1 MSTTVDS
8 RVVEMRFDNQ
18 HFEKNVQT
26 SLSTL
31 EKLKQKLNLTGASK
45 GLEQID
51 KAARG
56 TNIAH
61 LGQAAQVVG
70 HKFSAM
76 QVAGITAIAN
86 ITNSAVNAGKRMI
99 KALTIDPVTTGWSEY
114 ELKMGSIQTIMAS
127 TGESLD
133 TVNKYLNELNEYSD
147 KTIYSFSDMTQNIGK
162 FTNAGV
168 KLEDAVM
175 AIKGISNAAALSGA
189 NANEASRSMYN
200 FAQALS
206 AGYVKLIDWKSIELA
221 NMATV
226 GFKEQLLEAAVAA
239 GTLSRAG
246 EGVYKT
252 LEGNVVT
259 TTKNFNES
267 LQDQWM
273 TTEVLVKTLKDYAD
287 ETTDIGK
294 KATKSA
300 TEVKTFSQ
308 MMDALKESAQ
318 SGWAQT
324 WEIIFGNFEEGKSL
338 WTSINKVLDGVIGK
352 MTDLRNTV
360 LSKAFGGGAT
370 DSWNQLSKHIEKAG
384 INTDDF
390 KDKLLQTAKKHGKIT
405 DKMLKDENAFN
416 KCLEDG
422 IFNKEIV
429 IETLKSYADTSKK
442 TGESTE
448 DMTKK
453 LKYFQDV
460 VNDVWRGDYKNGEE
474 RIKALA
480 DAGYKYAE
488 VQALVNKTVDGH
500 KLTLEDLSDVQLKS
514 VGYTDEQ
521 IKAIRNLAEEAE
533 KSGSSINELID
544 KMSKPSGREL
554 FFDSFANI
562 FEELSKIFDAFG
574 DAWNDV
580 FGDIDMGDALYN
592 AIDGFHKLT
601 ESMNV
606 SEEAAKNFQVIM
618 TGLLDAFKLGGSV
631 ASRSLLAGIK
641 IFDAF
646 LGLFDLNLLD
656 VAASIAKYISA
667 FEDWVEVHTMFG
679 WDTGYE
685 KIAKVMKVI
694 VEGIGKCVKAFS
706 ELDGV
711 KRIISEFKKL
721 LTGMFDGITGIDGF
735 FDMFSIDGV
744 VQVIE
749 TFFTTVESLIK
760 GLNDSK
766 MFNAGVDIVIGLAN
780 GIKSGIG
787 TVLGVLG
794 DLASRLIEWF
804 KSLLGIHSPSTVF
817 AAIGGFIISGLVMG
831 ITQGFDKVGTT
842 IEELASKIIE
852 GGSNLITG
860 FIDGLQ
866 NGFEGA
872 KQLLSPI
879 VAKCAEVFGEI
890 DFGSVLASV
899 VGISMLSFF
908 KTLSGGIDKVGDAL
922 GILAKPLEGL
932 GNILGSVA
940 KGIATLTIGFSN
952 MQKAVTTNI
961 RTKSLKNMAISIAI
975 LVGALIALTLVIN
988 KYGTDELW
996 QAVFLL
1002 GALSGVLLVLASVT
1016 AIMSKAS
1023 VSLSKSGLSLKG
1035 LNTGLIGLGA
1045 TLLILAATVKIMG
1058 GMNPDEIKQG
1068 FKGLAGALLAMILVM
1083 ATLAGVS
1090 IIAKKANIGKI
1101 GGTFIKL
1108 SIALI
1113 LLVAA
1118 VKLISGLSEDEVNK
1132 GARAIAAFAG
1142 MVIILTAITSLAGP
1156 GIESLGGMMIKLS
1169 VALLIMVGVAKIIAG
1184 MSWRE
1189 MGKAAVGLLGFV
1201 GIIALLTLITKI
1213 GGKNVDNIGSTL
1225 LKISGALVLLAITA
1239 KLLGDMEWSK
1249 MGKAAVGLMGLVGV
1263 VAILVYITKLAG
1275 NNAPKIAL
1283 TLLAL
1288 SISIGILAAVA
1299 MVLGLIKLE
1308 NLAKGIVAV
1317 GLLGG
1322 VIAGIVHASKEA
1334 TDIKGTMI
1342 GIAVAIGVMAAS
1354 LALLSFIKWEKLL
1367 PATLALGAVMLAF
1380 GTIVGSAHNLGK
1392 GATRPLIALTVLV
1405 GLLAFVIYKL
1415 AELPVESALG
1425 ASALLSLLL
1434 ITLAKSI
1441 SMLNKSSALDPKLL
1455 VSVGVLTLVMGAI
1468 AGILYL
1474 VQGMPVGSTIA
1485 TAVALSTLLLAITAA
1500 VKILSTV
1507 KSVSP
1512 MALAAVGVMTLV
1524 MGALAGILYLI
1535 QDLPVASTMANA
1547 KALSTM
1553 LIALS
1558 GACVILGVVGLMR
1571 EAAFIGIGA
1580 LVTLIIGVGTLIA
1593 AIGALV
1599 DKFPKLEEFLTVGIP
1614 ILEKIGYAIGSFF
1627 GNIVGGFTDG
1637 ATAGLPGIADNLSGF
1652 MDNISG
1658 FVEGARGVDESA
1670 LDGMT
1675 NLVKMMAMLSGAKW
1689 LDGISDMFGGKST
1702 EEFVSQLSIFAD
1714 AMVAFSTKVD
1724 GKISEESVN
1733 AAANAGLM
1741 LAKLQNSIAGTGGI
1755 FQLFSGEKNLSNFSS
1770 QMLLFGDAIVGFSAK
1785 VKGNIDEAAVTAA
1798 ANAGTLMA
1806 TLQSKVQPTGGVV
1819 QWFTGDK
1826 DMSVFGLQL
1835 VAFGHAIVQFSN
1847 TVKGNIDESAVTAA
1861 ANAGTLMA
1869 EMQSK
1874 IVPSGGVIG
1883 WFTGEKDM
1891 ATFGYQLVAFGGAI
1905 VAFSN
1910 KVSEGVSEEA
1920 VTAAATAGS
1929 IMTELQS
1936 KIIPT
1941 GGVVSWF
1948 SGKNDLTTFGN
1959 QLVTFGYAMVQFS
1972 KTVAGNIDEE
1982 AVTAAA
1988 TAGEVMITLQK
1999 SIPEDKWLDGKVSLD
2014 DFGKTISK
2022 FGGHI
2027 QSYSQKVA
2035 GINAEAIETSVK
2047 ASESIIKITKSLAS
2061 VDPDTIDNFKAKKL
2075 GTAIKDYSDQVAN
2088 IDTTAVSN
2096 SINAINRLKN
2106 TIAGLAGLDTSGVSS
2121 FQSAVSS
2128 LAKTNVDGVSKSFSA
2143 SASALTTVGGNLIGN
2158 INKGMK
2164 SKQSVLTSTGKSIV
2178 DSLQK
2183 QITSKA
2189 PTFQKAGVD
2198 VMTKFA
2204 AGITSSKTKVSS
2216 AIKSPIASGLAS
2228 ARSYY
2233 TNFYNAG
2240 SYLVSGFASGISAN
2254 TWKAAAKARAM
2265 ANAAEKAAKEALDI
2279 NSPSR
2284 VFAALGSGVV
2294 EGFVKGISDNESDS
2308 AYASKHMARNAIDSF
2323 SEAISGI
2330 NDILSGDMNMQPTIR
2345 PVLDLSDVRSG
2356 AGAISGLLGNG
2367 VTLGAMANVNAI
2379 GSMMNQ
2385 NQNGNEVV
2393 SAINKL
2399 RKDLGNLGS
2408 TTYNVNGVTY
2418 DDGSNVSNAVKDIIR
2433 YTRIE
2438 GRV

>member
-56 TNIAH
+56 TNIGH
-61 LGQAAQVVG
+61 LGTAALEVG
-70 HKFSAM
+70 KKFSTM
-76 QVAGITAIAN
+76 EIIGITSIAN

-127 TGESLD
+127 TGESLE

-168 KLEDAVM
+168 KLEDAVL
-175 AIKGISNAAALSGA
+175 AIKGISNEAAVSGA
-189 NANEASRSMYN
+189 TANEASRAMYN

-206 AGYVKLIDWKSIELA
+206 SGYVKLIDWKSIELA

-226 GFKEQLLEAAVAA
+226 DFKNQLIESALAA
-239 GTLSRAG
+239 GTLTKAG
-246 EGVYKT
+246 DGLYKT
-252 LEGNVVT
+252 LAGT
-259 TTKNFNES
+259 TISATKNFNES
-267 LQDQWM
+267 LQDEWM

-294 KATKSA
+294 KATKAA

-324 WEIIFGNFEEGKSL
+324 WEILFGDFEQGKSL
-338 WTSINKVLDGVIGK
+338 WTSINKVLDGLIGK
-352 MTDLRNTV
+352 ITKLRNSV
-360 LSKAFGGGAT
+360 LTKAFGGGAT
-370 DSWNQLSKHIEKAG
+370 DSWEKLSKEIEKTG
-384 INTDDF
+384 IKTDDF
-390 KDKLLQTAKKHGKIT
+390 KQKLLKTAQNHGKIT
-405 DKMLKDENAFN
+405 KDMLKDENAFN
-416 KCLEDG
+416 KCLEKG
-422 IFNKEIV
+422 VFSKEIV
-429 IETLKSYADTSKK
+429 IDALKSYANETKN
-442 TGESTE
+442 TGKSTE
-448 DMTKK
+448 DMTDK
-453 LKYFQDV
+453 LKYFQKV
-460 VNDVWRGDYKNGEE
+460 VNDVWRGDYKNGAE
-474 RIKALA
+474 RIDALTK
-480 DAGYKYAE
+480 AGYKYAE
-488 VQALVNKTVDGH
+488 VQDLVNKTVDGH
-500 KLTLEDLSDVQLKS
+500 KLKLEDLSDVQLKN
-514 VGYTDEQ
+514 VGYTEEQ
-521 IKAIRNLAEEAE
+521 ITTIHKLAEEAE
-533 KSGSSINELID
+533 KSGSSVNELIEGMT
-544 KMSKPSGREL
+544 KRSGREL

-562 FEELSKIFDAFG
+562 FEELGKILDAFKK
-574 DAWNDV
+574 AWDNV
-580 FGDIDMGDALYN
+580 FGDIDMGDVLYN
-592 AIDGFHKLT
+592 AIEGFNQLT
-601 ESMNV
+601 ESIHV
-606 SEEAAKNFQVIM
+606 SEAASKNFQTIM
-618 TGLLDAFKLGGSV
+618 TGLLDLFKLTGSV
-631 ASRSLLAGIK
+631 ASRSIVASLK

-685 KIAKVMKVI
+685 KIARVFKVVG
-694 VEGIGKCVKAFS
+694 EGVKKCVDAF
-706 ELDGV
+706 LGLNAV
-711 KRIISEFKKL
+711 KTAIQDFKNFVS
-721 LTGMFDGITGIDGF
+721 GMFSGLFEGVESLNDF
-735 FDMFSIDGV
+735 FDLFSIDSV
-744 VQVIE
+744 TEAIE
-749 TFFTTVESLIK
+749 NFFSTIEGWIK
-760 GLNDSK
+760 GLNNSE
-766 MFNAGVDIVIGLAN
+766 MFNAGVDMVRGLA
-780 GIKSGIG
+780 SGIAS
-787 TVLGVLG
+787 GVGIALEAIG
-794 DLASRLIEWF
+794 NLATSIIGWF
-804 KSLLGIHSPSTVF
+804 KSILGIHSPSTVF
-817 AAIGGFIISGLVMG
+817 AAIGGFIIAGLILG
-831 ITQGFDKVGTT
+831 LKGGFGEALSTMMTNGKN
-842 IEELASKIIE
+842 LATS
-852 GGSNLITG
+852 
-860 FIDGLQ
+860 FIDGIQ
-866 NGFEGA
+866 NGFDSVGTFL
-872 KQLLSPI
+872 KPI
-879 VAKCAEVFGEI
+879 VTKCATVFGKI

-922 GILAKPLEGL
+922 GILAKPIEGIGKIMGAVADGITTL
-932 GNILGSVA
+932 VFGFGKMQRAFSGNLH
-940 KGIATLTIGFSN
+940 
-952 MQKAVTTNI
+952 
-961 RTKSLKNMAISIAI
+961 TKSIKNLAISLAI
-975 LVGALIALTLVIN
+975 LVGALIALTFFVDDSDKMWEALKI
-988 KYGTDELW
+988 
-996 QAVFLL
+996 L
-1002 GALSGVLLVLASVT
+1002 GALTVILLGLAAVS

-1023 VSLSKSGLSLKG
+1023 VTLGKAGLSLKG
-1035 LNTGLIGLGA
+1035 LNVGLIGMGI
-1045 TLLILAATVKIMG
+1045 TLLLLAATVKMIG
-1058 GMNPDEIKQG
+1058 NINPEQAKQG
-1068 FKGLAGALLAMILVM
+1068 FKGLVGVIGAFVILM
-1083 ATLAGVS
+1083 AALAGVS
-1090 IIAKKANIGKI
+1090 ILAKDVNIAKVGGTLIGISIAMLLLIGVIKLIGK
-1101 GGTFIKL
+1101 
-1108 SIALI
+1108 
-1113 LLVAA
+1113 
-1118 VKLISGLSEDEVNK
+1118 LSEDEIDK
-1132 GARAIAAFAG
+1132 GARAIVGFVG
-1142 MVIILTAITSLAGP
+1142 MIAL
-1156 GIESLGGMMIKLS
+1156 LGVVSRLSGGLRNIGGTMLQLS
-1169 VALLIMVGVAKIIAG
+1169 VALLLMIGCAKIIAG
-1184 MSWRE
+1184 MEWKE
-1189 MGKAAVGLLGFV
+1189 MGKAAIGMLGFV
-1201 GIIALLTLITKI
+1201 DIITLLTLISNMSSKPINSI
-1213 GGKNVDNIGSTL
+1213 GGTL
-1225 LKISGALVLLAITA
+1225 LQISGAMVLLAIIVR
-1239 KLLGDMEWSK
+1239 LLGDMEWGK
-1249 MGKAAVGLMGLVGV
+1249 MGKAAVGLMGLVGII
-1263 VAILVYITKLAG
+1263 AMLVLITNMAG
-1275 NNAPKIAL
+1275 DNAPKIAL
-1283 TLLAL
+1283 TLLAM
-1288 SISIGILAAVA
+1288 SVSIGILAAVA

-1322 VIAGIVHASKEA
+1322 VIAGIVHASKGA

-1367 PATLALGAVMLAF
+1367 SATASLGAVMLAF
-1380 GTIVGSAHNLGK
+1380 SVIVKSANGLGK
-1392 GATRPLIALTVLV
+1392 GAMAPLIVLTIVV
-1405 GLLAFVIYKL
+1405 GLLAFVLHKL
-1415 AELPVESALG
+1415 AELPIESSLSASASLSILLVAFGKTLAILGKTSAL
-1425 ASALLSLLL
+1425 S
-1434 ITLAKSI
+1434 
-1441 SMLNKSSALDPKLL
+1441 PKLL
-1455 VSVGVLTLVMGAI
+1455 LSVGILALVMGAL

-1627 GNIVGGFTDG
+1627 GNIVGGFADG